1 MSEKTPIQP
10 TKKIATLIA
19 DLKSGNAKKISTAL
33 KTLEASGNIQILEP
47 LAEVLMDKNLVDSH
61 KEIME
66 FLSSMKDSSAIDE
79 MMRLLGE
86 ARFISIRQML
96 LTTIW
101 NSPLDYSYY
110 LPDFVDIAVEGS
122 FMEAMDCLTI
132 IENMEGPFEE
142 RHALESQL
150 FLRDY
155 IESKEPKDPQKQH
168 IMSEIA
174 LFIKDLNDQDDDG
187 IASFMDDDED

>member
-1 MSEKTPIQP
+1 MSEKTPNPQS
-10 TKKIATLIA
+10 KKIATLIA
-19 DLKSGNAKKISTAL
+19 DLKSGNVKKISTAL
-33 KTLEASGNIQILEP
+33 KTLEASGNVQILEP
-47 LAEVLMDKNLVDSH
+47 LAEVLMDQSSEDSH
-61 KEIME
+61 KEIVE

-79 MMRLLGE
+79 MMRILSE
-86 ARFISIRQML
+86 ARFIGIRQAL

-110 LPDFVDIAVEGS
+110 LPDFVDIAVEGN
-122 FMEAMDCLTI
+122 FLEALDCLTI

-142 RHALESQL
+142 RHVLESQL

-174 LFIKDLNDQDDDG
+174 IFIKDLHDRDDDG
-187 IASFMDDDED
+187 ITSFMDED

>member
-1 MSEKTPIQP
+1 M
-10 TKKIATLIA
+10 
-19 DLKSGNAKKISTAL
+19 KSGNSKKISSAL
-33 KTLEASGNIQILEP
+33 KTLEASGNVQILEP
-47 LAEVLMDKNLVDSH
+47 LAEVLMDTNLEDAH
-61 KEIME
+61 KEIIE

-86 ARFISIRQML
+86 GRFLAVRQIL

-110 LPDFVDIAVEGS
+110 LPDFVDIAVEGN
-122 FMEAMDCLTI
+122 FMEALDCLTI

-142 RHALESQL
+142 RHVLESQL

-155 IESKEPKDPQKQH
+155 IESTAPKDPQKQH

-187 IASFMDDDED
+187 ITSFMDEDED

>member
-1 MSEKTPIQP
+1 MSEKTPTQQS
-10 TKKIATLIA
+10 KKIATLIA
-19 DLKSGNAKKISTAL
+19 DLKSGNSKKISSAL
-33 KTLEASGNIQILEP
+33 KTLEASGNVQILEP
-47 LAEVLMDKNLVDSH
+47 LAEVLMDTNLEDSH
-61 KEIME
+61 KEIIE

-86 ARFISIRQML
+86 GRFLAVRQIL

-110 LPDFVDIAVEGS
+110 LPDFVDIAVEGN
-122 FMEAMDCLTI
+122 FMEALDCLTI

-142 RHALESQL
+142 RHVLESQL

-155 IESKEPKDPQKQH
+155 IESTAPKDPQKQH

-187 IASFMDDDED
+187 ITSFMDEDED

>member
-1 MSEKTPIQP
+1 MSEKTPNQQS
-10 TKKIATLIA
+10 KKIATLIA

-33 KTLEASGNIQILEP
+33 KTLEASGNVQILEP
-47 LAEVLMDKNLVDSH
+47 LAEVLMDKNMEDSH
-61 KEIME
+61 KEIIE

-86 ARFISIRQML
+86 GRFLAVRQVL

-110 LPDFVDIAVEGS
+110 LPDFVDIAVEGN
-122 FMEAMDCLTI
+122 FMEALDCLTI

-142 RHALESQL
+142 RHVLESQL

-155 IESKEPKDPQKQH
+155 IESTEPKDSQKQH

-187 IASFMDDDED
+187 IASFMDEDED

>member
-1 MSEKTPIQP
+1 MSEKTPNPQS
-10 TKKIATLIA
+10 KKIATLIA

-33 KTLEASGNIQILEP
+33 KTLEASGNVQILEP
-47 LAEVLMDKNLVDSH
+47 LAEVLKDGVLEDSH
-61 KEIME
+61 KEIVE
-66 FLSSMKDSSAIDE
+66 FLSSMKDSTAIDE
-79 MMRLLGE
+79 MMRLLNE
-86 ARFISIRQML
+86 ARFIGIRQVL

-110 LPDFVDIAVEGS
+110 LPDFVDIAVEGN
-122 FMEAMDCLTI
+122 FLEALDCLTI

-142 RHALESQL
+142 RHVLESQL

-174 LFIKDLNDQDDDG
+174 IFIKDLIDRDDDG
-187 IASFMDDDED
+187 IASFMDEDED

>member
-1 MSEKTPIQP
+1 
-10 TKKIATLIA
+10 
-19 DLKSGNAKKISTAL
+19 
-33 KTLEASGNIQILEP
+33 
-47 LAEVLMDKNLVDSH
+47 MDKNVADSH
-61 KEIME
+61 KEIVE

-86 ARFISIRQML
+86 ARFMSIRQAL
-96 LTTIW
+96 LTSIW

-110 LPDFVDIAVEGS
+110 LPDFVDIAVEGN

-142 RHALESQL
+142 RHVLESQL

-155 IESKEPKDPQKQH
+155 IESKEQKDPQKQH

-174 LFIKDLNDQDDDG
+174 LFIKDLNDGDDDG
-187 IASFMDDDED
+187 IRSFMDEDED

>member
-1 MSEKTPIQP
+1 MSEKTPTQQS
-10 TKKIATLIA
+10 KKITTLIA
-19 DLKSGNAKKISTAL
+19 DLKSENSKKISSAL
-33 KTLEASGNIQILEP
+33 KTLEASGSVQILEP
-47 LAEVLMDKNLVDSH
+47 LAEVLMDTNLEDSH
-61 KEIME
+61 KEIIE

-86 ARFISIRQML
+86 GRFLAVRQIL

-110 LPDFVDIAVEGS
+110 LPDFVDIAVEGN
-122 FMEAMDCLTI
+122 FMEALDCLTI

-142 RHALESQL
+142 RHVLESQL

-155 IESKEPKDPQKQH
+155 IESTAPKDPQKQH

-187 IASFMDDDED
+187 ITSFMDEDED

>member
-1 MSEKTPIQP
+1 MSEKTPTQP
-10 TKKIATLIA
+10 TKKIATLIT

-33 KTLEASGNIQILEP
+33 KTLEASGNSQILEP
-47 LAEVLMDKNLVDSH
+47 LAEVLMDKNVADSH
-61 KEIME
+61 KEIVE

-86 ARFISIRQML
+86 ARFMSIRQAL
-96 LTTIW
+96 LTSIW

-110 LPDFVDIAVEGS
+110 LPDFVDIAVEGN

-142 RHALESQL
+142 RHVLESQL

-155 IESKEPKDPQKQH
+155 IESKEQKDPQKQH

-174 LFIKDLNDQDDDG
+174 LFIKDLNDGDDDG
-187 IASFMDDDED
+187 IRSFMDEDED

>member
-1 MSEKTPIQP
+1 VSEKTPNPQS
-10 TKKIATLIA
+10 KKIATLIA
-19 DLKSGNAKKISTAL
+19 DLKSGNVKKISTAL
-33 KTLEASGNIQILEP
+33 KTLEASGNVQILEP
-47 LAEVLMDKNLVDSH
+47 LAEVLMDQSSEDSH
-61 KEIME
+61 KEIVE

-79 MMRLLGE
+79 MMRILSE
-86 ARFISIRQML
+86 ARFIGIRQAL

-110 LPDFVDIAVEGS
+110 LPDFVDIAVEGN
-122 FMEAMDCLTI
+122 FLEALDCLTI

-142 RHALESQL
+142 RHVLESQL

-174 LFIKDLNDQDDDG
+174 IFIKDLHDRDDDG
-187 IASFMDDDED
+187 ITSFMDED

>member
-1 MSEKTPIQP
+1 MSEKTPNPQS
-10 TKKIATLIA
+10 KKIATLIS
-19 DLKSGNAKKISTAL
+19 DLKSGNGKKISTAL
-33 KTLEASGNIQILEP
+33 KTLEASGNVQILEP
-47 LAEVLMDKNLVDSH
+47 LAEVLMDSTLEDSH
-61 KEIME
+61 KEIVE

-79 MMRLLGE
+79 MMRLLSE
-86 ARFISIRQML
+86 PRFIGIRQVL

-110 LPDFVDIAVEGS
+110 LPDFVDIAVEGN
-122 FMEAMDCLTI
+122 FLEALDCLTI

-142 RHALESQL
+142 RHVLESQL

-174 LFIKDLNDQDDDG
+174 IFIKDLNDRDDDG
-187 IASFMDDDED
+187 IASFMDEDED

>member
-1 MSEKTPIQP
+1 MSEKTPTQQS
-10 TKKIATLIA
+10 KKITTLIA
-19 DLKSGNAKKISTAL
+19 DLKSGNSKKISSAL
-33 KTLEASGNIQILEP
+33 KTLEASGNVQILEP
-47 LAEVLMDKNLVDSH
+47 LAEVLMDTNLEDSH
-61 KEIME
+61 KEIIE

-86 ARFISIRQML
+86 GRFLAVRQIL

-110 LPDFVDIAVEGS
+110 LPDFVDIAVEGN
-122 FMEAMDCLTI
+122 FMEALDCLTI

-142 RHALESQL
+142 RHVLESQL

-155 IESKEPKDPQKQH
+155 IESTAPKDPQKQH

-187 IASFMDDDED
+187 ITSFMDEDED

>member
-1 MSEKTPIQP
+1 MSEKTPNQQS
-10 TKKIATLIA
+10 KKIATLIS
-19 DLKSGNAKKISTAL
+19 DLKSGNTKKISTAL
-33 KTLEASGNIQILEP
+33 KTLEASGNVQILEP
-47 LAEVLMDKNLVDSH
+47 LAELLMDNTLEDSH
-61 KEIME
+61 KEIIE

-86 ARFISIRQML
+86 GRFLSVRQVL

-122 FMEAMDCLTI
+122 FMEALDCLTI

-142 RHALESQL
+142 RHMLESQL

-155 IESKEPKDPQKQH
+155 IESTEPKDPQKQQ

-187 IASFMDDDED
+187 ITSFMDEDED